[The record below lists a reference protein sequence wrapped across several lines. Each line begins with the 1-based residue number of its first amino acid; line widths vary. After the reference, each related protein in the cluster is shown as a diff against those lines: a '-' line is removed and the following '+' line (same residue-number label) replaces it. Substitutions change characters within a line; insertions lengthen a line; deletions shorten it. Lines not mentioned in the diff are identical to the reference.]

1 MHVSHTQNVNSLV
14 TYVVALLLG
23 TLLTVLLNVLVKYID
38 LHFSTQLPS
47 LADSELFVCTLNS
60 SGSLRVR
67 RTWGGSLWIIFRTC
81 SDISWP
87 VLVPRIQ
94 QSSKLWSIHGS
105 LIRECLPVPLPTP
118 PSSFSQ
124 ILQFC
129 PSLSCAL
136 PGFPSLSGHIIE
148 GTFSLVCHLFYL
160 LLSSTFLFLLL
171 QISYSR
177 NCMIE
182 LIPHHCRKCLY

>member
-23 TLLTVLLNVLVKYID
+23 ILLTVLLNVLVKYID

-67 RTWGGSLWIIFRTC
+67 RTWGGSLWIVFRTC
-81 SDISWP
+81 SHISWP
-87 VLVPRIQ
+87 VLVPRTQ

-105 LIRECLPVPLPTP
+105 LVRECLPVPLPPPHTTP
-118 PSSFSQ
+118 PPQLLSDFTVLSKSQLCAAWVSFALRTHYWGDFFSSLPFV
-124 ILQFC
+124 L
-129 PSLSCAL
+129 PSL
-136 PGFPSLSGHIIE
+136 IIYISISF
-148 GTFSLVCHLFYL
+148 TSD
-160 LLSSTFLFLLL
+160 FL
-171 QISYSR
+171 Q
-177 NCMIE
+177 
-182 LIPHHCRKCLY
+182 P